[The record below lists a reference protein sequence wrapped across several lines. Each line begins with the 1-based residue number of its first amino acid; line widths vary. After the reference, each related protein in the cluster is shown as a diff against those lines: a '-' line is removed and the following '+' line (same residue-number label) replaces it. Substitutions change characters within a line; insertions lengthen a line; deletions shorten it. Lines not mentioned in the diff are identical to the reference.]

1 VSGRTRA
8 RRIAPALLVLVLTAI
23 GFVAALVAAR
33 EGEERVSGPAAALP
47 WLILAA
53 GLLLA
58 GLAWALGVGAARR
71 IAAQDELERLFA
83 LMPDLVVV
91 ADSQGRMV
99 RVSPA
104 IERILGYTP
113 DEFMAKPYIDFVHPD
128 DRERTASEA
137 AAVRAGKP
145 LLSFAARYRAKDG
158 SYRMLEWM
166 GQPFPEHGLMYGVA
180 RDATERRRAES
191 EVKRLADEQAAL
203 RRVATLVAQGRAP
216 TAVFDAVA
224 AEMER
229 LLEADGV
236 VLGRYEA
243 GEEIT
248 VVAARGVVGQQL
260 SVGLRV
266 SHAGNNVSTRVRRTG
281 RPARAETTSSTGAD
295 ITRVLKELGVRA
307 AVGAP
312 IIVDGRVWGVVMG
325 SWAGEGKSPSSET
338 EGRMAEFAQLLD
350 TAIANAD
357 SRDQLNA
364 SRARLLT
371 EADEARRRVV
381 RDLHDGAQQR
391 FVHSIVMLKL
401 ALQALERGDGTAK
414 ALVAEAL
421 AHATLGTEELR
432 ELSHGIL
439 PTVLTRGGLRAA
451 LQFLVGRLALPVR
464 LEAPDEGFPMEVEAS
479 AYFIVAEALTNVV
492 KHARAERAEVVVA
505 VADDVLHID
514 VRDDGVGGADPSGH
528 GLVGMSDRATA
539 LGGTIEIDSPESG
552 GTHIVVG
559 LPLTP

>member
-1 VSGRTRA
+1 MRA
-8 RRIAPALLVLVLTAI
+8 RRIAPALLVLL
-23 GFVAALVAAR
+23 R
-33 EGEERVSGPAAALP
+33 K
-47 WLILAA
+47 
-53 GLLLA
+53 
-58 GLAWALGVGAARR
+58 ALGFDAARR
-71 IAAQDELERLFA
+71 AAAQDELERLFA
-83 LMPDLVVV
+83 LTPDLVTV
-91 ADSQGRMV
+91 ADFEGRV
-99 RVSPA
+99 TRVSPA
-104 IERILGYTP
+104 IERILGYTVE
-113 DEFMAKPYIDFVHPD
+113 EFMAKPYIELVHPD

-137 AAVRAGKP
+137 AAVRQGKP
-145 LLSFAARYRAKDG
+145 LFSFAARYRAKDG
-158 SYRMLEWM
+158 SYRTLEWTVK
-166 GQPFPEHGLMYGVA
+166 PFPEHGLMYGIA
-180 RDATERRRAES
+180 RDATERRRAEN

-236 VLGRYEA
+236 VLGRYEPDD
-243 GEEIT
+243 EIT
-248 VVAARGVVGQQL
+248 VVAARGVVGRQL

-281 RPARAETTSSTGAD
+281 RPARAETASSTGAD

-312 IIVDGRVWGVVMG
+312 IMVDGRVWGVVMG

-421 AHATLGTEELR
+421 AHAELGTDELR

-439 PTVLTRGGLRAA
+439 PTVLTRGGLRDA
-451 LQFLVGRLALPVR
+451 LQFLVGRLDLPVR
-464 LEAPDEGFPMEVEAS
+464 LEAPDGRFPMEVEAS

-505 VADDVLHID
+505 VVDDVLHID
-514 VRDDGVGGADPSGH
+514 VCDDGVGGADPSGH
-528 GLVGMSDRATA
+528 GLVGMSDRVTA

-552 GTHIVVG
+552 GTHVAVR